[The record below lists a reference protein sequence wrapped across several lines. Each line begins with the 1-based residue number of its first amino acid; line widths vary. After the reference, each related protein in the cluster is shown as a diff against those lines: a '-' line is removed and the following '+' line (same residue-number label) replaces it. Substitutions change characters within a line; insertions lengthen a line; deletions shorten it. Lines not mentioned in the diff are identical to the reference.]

1 MILCWILEDLES
13 EKVYNMR
20 KCLRYKSFRV
30 SVFFWKKFLS
40 AEDCA
45 EGAGDKIVFRAL
57 VDNEIH
63 TIKQTITYEDDAIVG
78 SISKP
83 YVIQLDATTE
93 VENTTISS
101 SHIYA
106 YDGIL
111 YVEGAT
117 EDYKVYDVLGRLMY
131 QGRAPQL
138 RLSNGVYLVQLGE
151 ETQQVVL

>member
-1 MILCWILEDLES
+1 MFALQEFPHECI
-13 EKVYNMR
+13 
-20 KCLRYKSFRV
+20 
-30 SVFFWKKFLS
+30 FWKKFVS

-45 EGAGDKIVFRAL
+45 EGAGDKIVFRVL

-78 SISKP
+78 SISQP

-101 SHIYA
+101 AHIYA

>member
-1 MILCWILEDLES
+1 
-13 EKVYNMR
+13 MR

-45 EGAGDKIVFRAL
+45 EGAGDKIVFRIL

-63 TIKQTITYEDDAIVG
+63 TIKQTITYEDDTIVG

-93 VENTTISS
+93 VENTSISS

-106 YDGIL
+106 YDGFL

-117 EDYKVYDVLGRLMY
+117 ED
-131 QGRAPQL
+131 
-138 RLSNGVYLVQLGE
+138 
-151 ETQQVVL
+151 